1 MAAKKGT
8 RRQPRRG
15 SKKEEPVEE
24 PVVEEPVEESES
36 EAEVVEEEPMEEDVE
51 EEEEESS
58 EEESGDED
66 MEEESEEEEEED
78 DDEDAPAGPVTIKP
92 VASATGEQWTFDLR
106 NLLALNSHQVET
118 AKLYSKKGRS
128 AEEITIPGEKL
139 QVTIDEAHLLEKAAD
154 GCTQLIHA
162 LWQLP
167 TERNDA
173 GPLVLLPSYSE
184 TLLPRQLVSFLR
196 SYRSAL
202 AYFHCIF

>member
-8 RRQPRRG
+8 RSQPRRG
-15 SKKEEPVEE
+15 AKKEEPVEE

-51 EEEEESS
+51 EEEESS
-58 EEESGDED
+58 EEESGDDED
-66 MEEESEEEEEED
+66 MEEESEEED
-78 DDEDAPAGPVTIKP
+78 DDEDVPTGPITIKP
-92 VASATGEQWTFDLR
+92 VASATGEQCTFDLR

-128 AEEITIPGEKL
+128 TEEITIPGEKL
-139 QVTIDEAHLLEKAAD
+139 QVTIDEDHLLEKAAD

-173 GPLVLLPSYSE
+173 GPLVVLPSYSE
-184 TLLPRQLVSFLR
+184 TLLPRQLVSFLM
-196 SYRSAL
+196 SYQSTL
-202 AYFHCIF
+202 TCFHCTF